1 MCCGPGCQGGAVV
14 GQRRLAVA
22 PTLPAR
28 AAQACTLAARTA
40 MTSQVSGLPAIVGG
54 FAGCWRDDEFVGRIH
69 HDGGAA
75 LDAYRALEAHPGPAH
90 QADDVRASV
99 EQGGE
104 VPGGV

>member
-1 MCCGPGCQGGAVV
+1 MCCGPGCRGGAVV

-22 PTLPAR
+22 RALPAR

-69 HDGGAA
+69 HDGAPP
-75 LDAYRALEAHPGPAH
+75 LMPTGPLRRTRDPHIRPAM
-90 QADDVRASV
+90 R
-99 EQGGE
+99 ER
-104 VPGGV
+104 P